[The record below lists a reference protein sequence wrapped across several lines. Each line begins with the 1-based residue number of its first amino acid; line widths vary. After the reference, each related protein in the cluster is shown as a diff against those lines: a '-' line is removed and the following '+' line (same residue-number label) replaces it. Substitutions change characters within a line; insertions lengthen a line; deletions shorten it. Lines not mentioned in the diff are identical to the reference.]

1 MCQEPQ
7 IWFLRPF
14 NGVFVLWA
22 LFLLLLTVGAA
33 ASVQHQHDSD
43 SHCGAA
49 EQKAADELLLFRR
62 AAGSGNGAVYARR
75 GKL

>member
-33 ASVQHQHDSD
+33 
-43 SHCGAA
+43 